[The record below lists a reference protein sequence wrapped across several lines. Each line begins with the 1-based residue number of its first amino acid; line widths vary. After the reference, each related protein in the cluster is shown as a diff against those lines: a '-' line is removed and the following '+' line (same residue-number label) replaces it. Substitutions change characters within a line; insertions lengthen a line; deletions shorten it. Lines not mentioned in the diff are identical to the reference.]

1 MENYFVPYG
10 LALRLKGVGFYCD
23 CFGDYFKFGNQDPFL
38 VTGDDRYR
46 IEEDNEGEDI
56 LRVPAPTFSQAF
68 KWFRDNHRMFHEV
81 FIDTEPSV
89 NEPDKLEFAYLIL
102 HMVGPEHMY
111 TDKIKGKRYDT
122 YEESELAC
130 LERLIEIIEEHEKG
144 INI

>member
-1 MENYFVPYG
+1 MENYFVPYV
-10 LALRLKGVGFYCD
+10 LALRMKALGFD
-23 CFGDYFKFGNQDPFL
+23 EPCFGYYTSPDGLTLEQPAGRNGEFVYF
-38 VTGDDRYR
+38 
-46 IEEDNEGEDI
+46 
-56 LRVPAPTFSQAF
+56 APLYQQAF
-68 KWFRDNHRMFHEV
+68 RWFRDNHRMFHEV